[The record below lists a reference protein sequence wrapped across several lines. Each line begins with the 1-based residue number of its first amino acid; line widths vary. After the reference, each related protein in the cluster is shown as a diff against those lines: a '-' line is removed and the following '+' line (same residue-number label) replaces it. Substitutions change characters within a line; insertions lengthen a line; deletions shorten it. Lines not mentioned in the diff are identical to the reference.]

1 MIEEIL
7 EALKSHDK
15 VFTETGIKEYPLT
28 LSIEEQKVLLDY
40 ITNLQ
45 EKYNGIKS
53 NFDIQLE
60 YDKELENK
68 ITNLQEENERIR
80 KDYFTLMQDNAYTL
94 KLEQRINKA
103 LYIISKLNPDEI
115 PCWFDEIETTL
126 RGEKY
131 E

>member
-28 LSIEEQKVLLDY
+28 
-40 ITNLQ
+40 
-45 EKYNGIKS
+45 
-53 NFDIQLE
+53 FQLE

>member
-68 ITNLQEENERIR
+68 ITNLQKNKQSIIYNIKIKSWWDTLLVWWNRN
-80 KDYFTLMQDNAYTL
+80 YFTRWEVWVMKDLM
-94 KLEQRINKA
+94 K
-103 LYIISKLNPDEI
+103 
-115 PCWFDEIETTL
+115 
-126 RGEKY
+126 KY
-131 E
+131 LHSL